1 MEYGLF
7 FAPGIKWYHHLRATT
22 NRMSNG
28 LVVQKKSRK
37 RGFTIFLPFP
47 IIALSKPGMA
57 DNTNIGVI
65 MSLLNESIA
74 P

>member
-28 LVVQKKSRK
+28 LVQKKSRK

>member
-1 MEYGLF
+1 MSYL
-7 FAPGIKWYHHLRATT
+7 HLKKRL
-22 NRMSNG
+22 NSILEING
-28 LVVQKKSRK
+28 PHCSKKKESKKRK
-37 RGFTIFLPFP
+37 GFHNISSFSP

>member
-1 MEYGLF
+1 MNSNKQAY
-7 FAPGIKWYHHLRATT
+7 IKKR
-22 NRMSNG
+22 SNTI
-28 LVVQKKSRK
+28 LEIIVPNCPKKKESKKRK
-37 RGFTIFLPFP
+37 GFHNISSFSP

>member
-22 NRMSNG
+22 NRPST
-28 LVVQKKSRK
+28 KKSRK